1 MAAVPRSAE
10 IRRPVRCGLA
20 SRARRR
26 TAAHSDADGGGRGT
40 SGTASAPSGPATICR
55 TFARLV
61 AWRTPSSPAMRSV
74 RVPRTARPSGPIG
87 SGRLIATT
95 ITSSPPKSRRKSA
108 SARRSSGRAEFIDA
122 VLCSCRTPTASHAD
136 GTASAAV
143 ATNRIG
149 RPRPSTRASKTRA
162 REDSGGF
169 TGARRLPRARRR
181 ESRDPFGVD
190 HGRRERYTIRA
201 PGGNG
206 RGHRCRE
213 AVAGAAGGFQPCHR
227 LPTAPSPRCGYI
239 PPQEGVSL
247 SIVLEHLTKTYGGQ
261 SVVRDVSLEIG
272 DGELCVFLGPSGS
285 GKSTILRIVAG
296 LTDSDS
302 GRVLLHG
309 RDVTRV
315 PPQKRGVGFVFQHYA
330 LFRHMTIADNVEFAL
345 RVRRVA
351 PAERAQRRDE
361 LLEMVGLGGYGAR
374 RPDQLSGGQQQ
385 RVALARALA
394 HRPEV
399 LLLDE
404 PFGALDA
411 RIRAEIRSTVRRIQ
425 RELGVTM
432 IFVTHDQEE
441 AFELADRIAVLN
453 HGRLLERGSPRELY
467 LHPSTEFTATFL
479 GTANLVVAERSKR
492 GLRVGEV
499 DLPVGAPGLASTAPQ
514 AGPPAPPAESA
525 RVQLLFRPE
534 DVAVKDSPDALQWP
548 LLGEGIV
555 EESTFVGAF
564 ERLRLRLP
572 LKGVRVLAPAAPF
585 GAEYVIVEA
594 VRSQH
599 LAHRYPLRAGD
610 TTWVGLRRVHSLAH
624 PGMAFLVVDDGSPAA
639 EAAILLGG
647 RIARLA
653 RSRTTR
659 LACGPAAS
667 RTPAGDEPVIRDP
680 DSLEE
685 GLRRHAPRGAYDLV
699 VAGIAAGSGPEV
711 GSADLRHGDQNM
723 LQVGRAHV

>member
-1 MAAVPRSAE
+1 M
-10 IRRPVRCGLA
+10 
-20 SRARRR
+20 
-26 TAAHSDADGGGRGT
+26 
-40 SGTASAPSGPATICR
+40 
-55 TFARLV
+55 
-61 AWRTPSSPAMRSV
+61 
-74 RVPRTARPSGPIG
+74 
-87 SGRLIATT
+87 
-95 ITSSPPKSRRKSA
+95 
-108 SARRSSGRAEFIDA
+108 
-122 VLCSCRTPTASHAD
+122 
-136 GTASAAV
+136 
-143 ATNRIG
+143 
-149 RPRPSTRASKTRA
+149 
-162 REDSGGF
+162 
-169 TGARRLPRARRR
+169 
-181 ESRDPFGVD
+181 
-190 HGRRERYTIRA
+190 
-201 PGGNG
+201 
-206 RGHRCRE
+206 
-213 AVAGAAGGFQPCHR
+213 
-227 LPTAPSPRCGYI
+227 
-239 PPQEGVSL
+239 

-261 SVVRDVSLEIG
+261 MVVRDVSLEIG

-330 LFRHMTIADNVEFAL
+330 LFRHMTVAENVEFAL
-345 RVRRVA
+345 RVRGVA
-351 PAERAQRRDE
+351 PRQRAQRRDD
-361 LLEMVGLGGYGAR
+361 LLEMVGLSGYGLR

-385 RVALARALA
+385 RVAVARALA

-411 RIRAEIRSTVRRIQ
+411 RIRAEIRATVRRIQ
-425 RELGVTM
+425 RETGVTT

-453 HGRLLERGSPRELY
+453 HGRLLERGTPRELY

-479 GTANLVVAERSKR
+479 GTANLVVAERTAR
-492 GLRVGEV
+492 GLRVGDV
-499 DLPVGAPGLASTAPQ
+499 DLAVG
-514 AGPPAPPAESA
+514 GPSGPAEEQGAAAPAEPS

-534 DVAVKDSPDALQWP
+534 DIAVKDSPDALQWP
-548 LLGEGIV
+548 LLGEGVV

-585 GAEYVIVEA
+585 GAEYVVVEA

-599 LAHRYPLRAGD
+599 LAQRYPLRPGD
-610 TTWVGLRRVHSLAH
+610 KTWVGLRRVHALAH
-624 PGMAFLVVDDGSPAA
+624 PGMAFLLVDDGGGAA
-639 EAAILLGG
+639 AAAAVLGG

-667 RTPAGDEPVIRDP
+667 RTPAGDEPVVRDP
-680 DSLEE
+680 DTLAE
-685 GLRRHAPRGAYDLV
+685 GLRRHAPPGAYDLV
-699 VAGIAAGSGPEV
+699 IAGITAGAGLEVASAA
-711 GSADLRHGDQNM
+711 LRHGDHNV
-723 LQVGRAHV
+723 LLVPPEPPELRRVLICASVGEPGKGGIRFAGRLARHLDAEVTVLTVIPAHEAKGPLREQADRFLAASARTLASLGVRAATRQRAGDAETEIRAEVREGGYDLIVVGAPLADPWGGTPLDGPIAGLLRSAVRPLLIIRSPELAP

>member
-1 MAAVPRSAE
+1 V
-10 IRRPVRCGLA
+10 
-20 SRARRR
+20 
-26 TAAHSDADGGGRGT
+26 
-40 SGTASAPSGPATICR
+40 
-55 TFARLV
+55 
-61 AWRTPSSPAMRSV
+61 
-74 RVPRTARPSGPIG
+74 
-87 SGRLIATT
+87 
-95 ITSSPPKSRRKSA
+95 
-108 SARRSSGRAEFIDA
+108 
-122 VLCSCRTPTASHAD
+122 
-136 GTASAAV
+136 
-143 ATNRIG
+143 
-149 RPRPSTRASKTRA
+149 
-162 REDSGGF
+162 
-169 TGARRLPRARRR
+169 
-181 ESRDPFGVD
+181 
-190 HGRRERYTIRA
+190 
-201 PGGNG
+201 
-206 RGHRCRE
+206 
-213 AVAGAAGGFQPCHR
+213 
-227 LPTAPSPRCGYI
+227 
-239 PPQEGVSL
+239 

-261 SVVRDVSLEIG
+261 AVVRDVSLEIG

-330 LFRHMTIADNVEFAL
+330 LFRHMTVAENVEFAL
-345 RVRRVA
+345 RVRGVA
-351 PAERAQRRDE
+351 PRERAQRRDD
-361 LLEMVGLGGYGAR
+361 LLEMVGLSGYGMR

-411 RIRAEIRSTVRRIQ
+411 RIRAEIRATVRRIQ
-425 RELGVTM
+425 RELGVTT

-453 HGRLLERGSPRELY
+453 HGRLLERGTPRELY

-479 GTANLVVAERSKR
+479 GTANLVVAERTTR
-492 GLRVGEV
+492 GLRVGNV
-499 DLPVGAPGLASTAPQ
+499 DLAVGGSSAMVAAPAGPRFPAGPNPAAGPRGSPVPAEEPWATAP
-514 AGPPAPPAESA
+514 AEPS

-534 DVAVKDSPDALQWP
+534 DIAVKDSPDALQWP
-548 LLGEGIV
+548 LLGEGVV

-585 GAEYVIVEA
+585 GAEYVVVEA

-599 LAHRYPLRAGD
+599 LAHRYPLRPGD
-610 TTWVGLRRVHSLAH
+610 TTWVGLRRVHALAH
-624 PGMAFLVVDDGSPAA
+624 PGMAFLLVDDGGAA
-639 EAAILLGG
+639 ASAASELGG

-667 RTPAGDEPVIRDP
+667 RTPAGDEPVVRDP
-680 DSLEE
+680 DTLAE
-685 GLRRHAPRGAYDLV
+685 GLRRHAPPGAYDLV
-699 VAGIAAGSGPEV
+699 VAGITAGAGLEV
-711 GSADLRHGDQNM
+711 ASATLRHGDHNV
-723 LQVGRAHV
+723 LLVPPDPPELRRVLICASVGEPGKGGIRFAGRLARHLGAEVTVLTVIPAHEAGGPLREQADRFLAASARTLASLGVPAATRQRAGDAETEIRAEVIEGGYDLIVVGAPLADPWGGTPLDGPIAGLLRSAAKPLLIIRSPELAP

>member
-1 MAAVPRSAE
+1 
-10 IRRPVRCGLA
+10 
-20 SRARRR
+20 
-26 TAAHSDADGGGRGT
+26 
-40 SGTASAPSGPATICR
+40 
-55 TFARLV
+55 
-61 AWRTPSSPAMRSV
+61 
-74 RVPRTARPSGPIG
+74 
-87 SGRLIATT
+87 
-95 ITSSPPKSRRKSA
+95 
-108 SARRSSGRAEFIDA
+108 
-122 VLCSCRTPTASHAD
+122 
-136 GTASAAV
+136 
-143 ATNRIG
+143 
-149 RPRPSTRASKTRA
+149 
-162 REDSGGF
+162 
-169 TGARRLPRARRR
+169 
-181 ESRDPFGVD
+181 
-190 HGRRERYTIRA
+190 
-201 PGGNG
+201 
-206 RGHRCRE
+206 
-213 AVAGAAGGFQPCHR
+213 
-227 LPTAPSPRCGYI
+227 
-239 PPQEGVSL
+239 L

-261 SVVRDVSLEIG
+261 MVVRDVSLEIG

-330 LFRHMTIADNVEFAL
+330 LFRHMTVAENVEFAL
-345 RVRRVA
+345 RVRGVA
-351 PAERAQRRDE
+351 PRQRAQRRDD
-361 LLEMVGLGGYGAR
+361 LLEMVGLSGYGLR

-385 RVALARALA
+385 RVAVARALA

-411 RIRAEIRSTVRRIQ
+411 RIRAEIRATVRRIQ
-425 RELGVTM
+425 RETGVTT

-453 HGRLLERGSPRELY
+453 HGRLLERGTPRELY

-479 GTANLVVAERSKR
+479 GTANLVVAERTAR
-492 GLRVGEV
+492 GLRVGDV
-499 DLPVGAPGLASTAPQ
+499 DLAVG
-514 AGPPAPPAESA
+514 GPSGPAEEQGAAAPAEPS

-534 DVAVKDSPDALQWP
+534 DIAVKDSPDALQWP
-548 LLGEGIV
+548 LLGEGVV

-585 GAEYVIVEA
+585 GAEYVVVEA

-599 LAHRYPLRAGD
+599 LAQRYPLRPGD
-610 TTWVGLRRVHSLAH
+610 KTWVGLRRVHALAH
-624 PGMAFLVVDDGSPAA
+624 PGMAFLLVDDGGGAA
-639 EAAILLGG
+639 AAAAVLGG

-667 RTPAGDEPVIRDP
+667 RTPAGDEPVVRDP
-680 DSLEE
+680 DTLAE
-685 GLRRHAPRGAYDLV
+685 GLRRHAPPGAYDLV
-699 VAGIAAGSGPEV
+699 IAGITAGAGLEVASAA
-711 GSADLRHGDQNM
+711 LRHGDHNV
-723 LQVGRAHV
+723 LLVPPEPPELRRVLICASVGEPGKGGIRFAGRLARHLDAEVTVLTVIPAHEAKGPLREQADRFLAASARTLASLGVRAATRQRAGDAETEIRAEVREGGYDLIVVGAPLADPWGGTPLDGPIAGLLRSAVRPLLIIRSPELAP

>member
-1 MAAVPRSAE
+1 
-10 IRRPVRCGLA
+10 
-20 SRARRR
+20 
-26 TAAHSDADGGGRGT
+26 
-40 SGTASAPSGPATICR
+40 
-55 TFARLV
+55 
-61 AWRTPSSPAMRSV
+61 
-74 RVPRTARPSGPIG
+74 
-87 SGRLIATT
+87 
-95 ITSSPPKSRRKSA
+95 
-108 SARRSSGRAEFIDA
+108 
-122 VLCSCRTPTASHAD
+122 
-136 GTASAAV
+136 
-143 ATNRIG
+143 
-149 RPRPSTRASKTRA
+149 
-162 REDSGGF
+162 
-169 TGARRLPRARRR
+169 
-181 ESRDPFGVD
+181 
-190 HGRRERYTIRA
+190 
-201 PGGNG
+201 
-206 RGHRCRE
+206 
-213 AVAGAAGGFQPCHR
+213 
-227 LPTAPSPRCGYI
+227 
-239 PPQEGVSL
+239 L

-261 SVVRDVSLEIG
+261 TVVRDVSLEIG

-330 LFRHMTIADNVEFAL
+330 LFRHMTVAENVEFAL
-345 RVRRVA
+345 RVRGVA
-351 PAERAQRRDE
+351 SRERAQRRDD
-361 LLEMVGLGGYGAR
+361 LLEMVGLSGYGLR

-411 RIRAEIRSTVRRIQ
+411 RIRAEIRATVRRIQ
-425 RELGVTM
+425 RETGVTT

-453 HGRLLERGSPRELY
+453 HGRLLERGTPRELY

-479 GTANLVVAERSKR
+479 GTANLVVAERTAR
-492 GLRVGEV
+492 GLRVGDV
-499 DLPVGAPGLASTAPQ
+499 DLAVGGPS
-514 AGPPAPPAESA
+514 GPPEEQGAAAPAEPS

-534 DVAVKDSPDALQWP
+534 DIAVKDSPDALQWP
-548 LLGEGIV
+548 LLGEGVV

-585 GAEYVIVEA
+585 GAEYVVVEA

-599 LAHRYPLRAGD
+599 LAQRYPLRPGD
-610 TTWVGLRRVHSLAH
+610 RTWVGLRRVHALAH
-624 PGMAFLVVDDGSPAA
+624 PGMAFLLVDDGGSAA
-639 EAAILLGG
+639 SAATELGG

-667 RTPAGDEPVIRDP
+667 RTPAGDEPVVRDP
-680 DSLEE
+680 DTLAE
-685 GLRRHAPRGAYDLV
+685 GLRRHAPAGAYDLV
-699 VAGIAAGSGPEV
+699 IAGITPGAGLEIAA
-711 GSADLRHGDQNM
+711 AALRHGEHNVLLVPPDPPE
-723 LQVGRAHV
+723 LRRVLICASVGEPGKGGIRFAGRLARHLGAEVTVLTVIPGNEAKGPLREQAERFLAASARTLASLGVRAATRQRAGDAETEIRAEVREGGYDLIVVGAPLADPWGGTPLDGPIAGLLRSAAKPVLIIRSPELAP